1 MGSMR
6 WYVDSK
12 NGSDS
17 NDGRGAK
24 TAFKTVQNVTHV
36 AAPGDTVFILPG
48 TYDQDLPRQVSALR
62 AANVTVS
69 VAGAEH

>member
-1 MGSMR
+1 MR

-24 TAFKTVQNVTHV
+24 TPFKTVQHVTQV
-36 AAPGDTVFILPG
+36 AAPGDTLFILPG
-48 TYDQDLPRQVSALR
+48 TYDQSLPGQVSALR

-69 VAGAEH
+69 VVGAEH